1 MKRRR
6 LSPSARAALLKK
18 QDGRCCVR
26 DCTETRGLIE
36 EHSTPFTWTGA
47 LPDQLMCVPCHKE
60 KTRRDVKN
68 IAKVNRLAGKTSS
81 QVSRREKR
89 GRSLIQGKTK
99 IDPRPF
105 DKSLRKRMSGKV
117 ERRT

>member
-6 LSPSARAALLKK
+6 LSPSARAVMLKK
-18 QDGRCCVR
+18 QGGRCCVR
-26 DCTETRGLIE
+26 GCTETRGLIE

-60 KTRRDVKN
+60 KTRRDIKN

-89 GRSLIQGKTK
+89 GYSLIQGKTK
-99 IDPRPF
+99 IESAGF
-105 DKSLRKRMSGKV
+105 SGWRNFRGEV
-117 ERRT
+117 RRREQ

>member
-6 LSPSARAALLKK
+6 LSLSARAALLKK

-26 DCTETRGLIE
+26 GCTETRGLIE

-60 KTRRDVKN
+60 KTRRDIKN
-68 IAKVNRLAGKTSS
+68 IAKVRRISGGKTQADKRATRGPKLRSNAKLK
-81 QVSRREKR
+81 SR
-89 GRSLIQGKTK
+89 G
-99 IDPRPF
+99 F
-105 DKSLRKRMSGKV
+105 DKSLSKKMNGTVTRNG
-117 ERRT
+117 

>member
-18 QDGRCCVR
+18 QDGHCCAR
-26 DCTETRGLIE
+26 GCEETRGLIE

-60 KTRRDVKN
+60 KTRRDIKN
-68 IAKVNRLAGKTSS
+68 IAKVRRIAGGKTQADKRAECGPKLRSNAKL
-81 QVSRREKR
+81 QSR
-89 GRSLIQGKTK
+89 G
-99 IDPRPF
+99 F
-105 DKSLRKRMSGKV
+105 DKSLSKKMNGTVVRNG
-117 ERRT
+117 